1 MSLKKY
7 QRNSYIFSILTS
19 LIVGIVFAIILL
31 EVGKTVA
38 NHFINKDSSSELVEE
53 KSERHTSEES
63 DEDPSFVSRFSRVF
77 IYSRKEDVVALSNP
91 SGSKAGTK
99 PTIEAR
105 KITAKS
111 YIVINLDKNSVLLE
125 KDADRLLPIASIT
138 KLVTAVIAK
147 KLLDENKSIEITKSM
162 INTEGTS
169 GHLRLG
175 EKLKVKEL
183 FYPLLMVSS
192 NDTAEALA
200 RAYGREKFIKEM
212 NTWASSI
219 GAYKTYFQDPSGLSP
234 KNVSSARDLTLIA
247 NWIRKNEPELFEI
260 TLTKTKTVRAHTWVN
275 PTHFL
280 NLDAYKGGKNGF
292 TPEAKLT
299 NVSLFEAGNPP
310 EIYSVVLLGSSLRD
324 ADTLDALQEALK

>member
-1 MSLKKY
+1 MSHKAY

-38 NHFINKDSSSELVEE
+38 NYFINKNPASSLAEKESE
-53 KSERHTSEES
+53 SHISEES
-63 DEDPSFVSRFSRVF
+63 DEDPSFISRFSRVF
-77 IYSRKEDVVALSNP
+77 IYSRKEDQVALSNP
-91 SGSKAGTK
+91 AGSKVGTK
-99 PTIEAR
+99 PTLDAR

-111 YIVINLDKNSVLLE
+111 YIVINLDKNNVLLE

-169 GHLRLG
+169 GNLRLG

-219 GAYKTYFQDPSGLSP
+219 GAYKTYFEDPTGLSP
-234 KNVSSARDLTLIA
+234 KNVSSARDISIIA
-247 NWIRKNEPELFEI
+247 NWIMKNEPDLFDI
-260 TLTKTKTVRAHTWVN
+260 TLTKTKTIRAHTWIN

-280 NLDAYKGGKNGF
+280 NLDSYKGGKNGF
-292 TPEAKLT
+292 TTEAKLT
-299 NVSLFEAGNPP
+299 NVSLFEVGSPP

-324 ADTLDALQEALK
+324 ADTMDALQEALK